1 MWVHVVIFMAT
12 AGIGIAWKA
21 GWLRLDGFADRE
33 SIRLFLIVAVCGNCL
48 GMALTMT
55 SGVREIYTD
64 GYRLEKET
72 TGAYT
77 EEFEVSVDGQDA
89 EKIDVQIP
97 EKESEEG
104 QAAEKTEKEES
115 PEESRKKELREAIE
129 KYNEIKKDPDYYYL
143 PKDWKGQKLEW
154 QKSGDTTGTLIAAL
168 SLFAASVIMLKKNER
183 RAGGISE
190 AFRAASDGL
199 SVSDPEI
206 YTSYPGRYD
215 GKTGI
220 PEDGIGLYEVKTGK
234 RTFCI

>member
-143 PKDWKGQKLEW
+143 PKDWKGQK
-154 QKSGDTTGTLIAAL
+154 SGMAETG
-168 SLFAASVIMLKKNER
+168 
-183 RAGGISE
+183 
-190 AFRAASDGL
+190 
-199 SVSDPEI
+199 
-206 YTSYPGRYD
+206 
-215 GKTGI
+215 
-220 PEDGIGLYEVKTGK
+220 
-234 RTFCI
+234 

>member
-104 QAAEKTEKEES
+104 QAAEKTEK
-115 PEESRKKELREAIE
+115 RLRSTM
-129 KYNEIKKDPDYYYL
+129 
-143 PKDWKGQKLEW
+143 
-154 QKSGDTTGTLIAAL
+154 KSKRILIIIT
-168 SLFAASVIMLKKNER
+168 FQ
-183 RAGGISE
+183 
-190 AFRAASDGL
+190 
-199 SVSDPEI
+199 
-206 YTSYPGRYD
+206 
-215 GKTGI
+215 KTGRDRNWNGRNQVI
-220 PEDGIGLYEVKTGK
+220 PQEH
-234 RTFCI
+234 